1 MNEVRDG
8 CFSPHAQTQFVL
20 CYLARLRH
28 ILQGTPRYAEQV
40 YSNPGCFETLGY
52 VSFLDRFWDVDPIVR
67 LDITVAMIN
76 YAMGGGLHYQKCIFY
91 RGVHLTNMR
100 EI

>member
-20 CYLARLRH
+20 YYLARLRQ
-28 ILQGTPRYAEQV
+28 ILQGTPRYTEQV

-52 VSFLDRFWDVDPIVR
+52 VSFLDRFWDVDLIVR
-67 LDITVAMIN
+67 LHITVAMIPN
-76 YAMGGGLHYQKCIFY
+76 AIGGGLCYKKCIFY
-91 RGVHLTNMR
+91 RGVRLTNMR